1 MIGYI
6 AVEGSGVPR
15 AESIGRVELSQALT
29 GAPVEELVVLARKA
43 EEVGFDQVAISDHL
57 ARPVTYGSVYPYAGR
72 VAMPYDPAAEWPDS
86 WTTAAAILASTTTL
100 TVATDVLVLPLRGLL
115 EVANAAATLIRLFG
129 ARFRM
134 GIGLGWMREEFEVTG
149 RDFAGRAARAD
160 EMITALRCLWSED
173 RVVTHVRDDGSSF
186 ACRAA
191 LPAARSIPVLIGG
204 DSAAAL
210 RRAGRS
216 GDGWIG
222 MQYGF
227 DEVEAIVRG
236 LDREL
241 ERNGRTRAGF
251 LIQTGVPAAPT
262 RSTRDRLAEMGV
274 TTLLTSA
281 FGGRGPAPCTLSD
294 RLDAL
299 ERFGERFL
307 SAV

>member
-1 MIGYI
+1 M
-6 AVEGSGVPR
+6 EGGDPR
-15 AESIGRVELSQALT
+15 PGSCGGVELSQALT

-57 ARPVTYGSVYPYAGR
+57 ARPVTYDSVYPYAGR
-72 VAMPYDPAAEWPDS
+72 VAMPYDPAAEWPDP

-100 TVATDVLVLPLRGLL
+100 IVATDVLVLPVRGLL
-115 EVANAAATLIRLFG
+115 EVANAAATLTRLFG
-129 ARFRM
+129 PRFRM
-134 GIGLGWMREEFEVTG
+134 GIGVGWMREEFEVAG
-149 RDFAGRAARAD
+149 RDFARRGARTDA
-160 EMITALRCLWSED
+160 MIAALRSVWSD
-173 RVVTHVRDDGSSF
+173 DGALTHVRDDGSSF
-186 ACRAA
+186 AFRAA
-191 LPAARSIPVLIGG
+191 LPAACTTPVLIGG
-204 DSAAAL
+204 DSTAAL

-222 MQYGF
+222 MQYDF
-227 DEVEAIVRG
+227 DEVEAVVRR

-241 ERNGRTRAGF
+241 EGSGRTRTGF

-281 FGGRGPAPCTLSD
+281 FAGRGPAPGTLND

-299 ERFGERFL
+299 ERFGQRFL
-307 SAV
+307 SGA